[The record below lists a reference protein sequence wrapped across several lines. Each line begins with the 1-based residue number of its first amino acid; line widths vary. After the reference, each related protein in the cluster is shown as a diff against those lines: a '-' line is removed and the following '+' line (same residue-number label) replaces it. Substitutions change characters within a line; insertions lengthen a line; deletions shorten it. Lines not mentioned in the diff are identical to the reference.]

1 MNLVGKILTVLIFGM
16 SIIFMTAVVVVYV
29 TSNNWRD
36 DVLREQPEGGKPKG
50 YKYRLADA
58 NDKNKALEKQLQTLE
73 GELKREREAHIQTT
87 TNLDELRKQ
96 WQEKVAKADAEA
108 FRLKEEE
115 AKKLATVNA
124 SIAAQ
129 EKMQIERDDHRSKIR
144 AAQAERDASF
154 ARSTQLADNVE
165 QVTTELKRVQAR
177 MEDLVQ
183 DADRMR
189 DILRANGL
197 NPNTNPATIIPNV
210 KGIVV
215 AMPEKGHM
223 EVSLGSDDGLLPGH
237 YLEVYRVGGGRNIYL
252 GRVEVVS
259 TAPDRAVCRIMP
271 DYREGQMR
279 TGDRVA
285 SKLE

>member
-1 MNLVGKILTVLIFGM
+1 MNLVGKILTLLIFGM
-16 SIIFMTAVVVVYV
+16 SITFMTAVVVVYV

-36 DVLREQPEGGKPKG
+36 EVLREQAEGNKPKG
-50 YKYRLADA
+50 YKHRLADA
-58 NDKNKALEKQLQTLE
+58 NEQKKSLQNQLTTLQ
-73 GELKREREAHIQTT
+73 GELKREREDHVQTAAS
-87 TNLDELRKQ
+87 LDELRK
-96 WQEKVAKADAEA
+96 ELKEELAKADARVATLQEQEA
-108 FRLKEEE
+108 DKITAVKTSTAL
-115 AKKLATVNA
+115 
-124 SIAAQ
+124 Q
-129 EKMQIERDDHRSKIR
+129 EKMQEERDTHRAKIR
-144 AAQAERDASF
+144 DAQAERDASF
-154 ARSTQLADNVE
+154 ARTTQYADE
-165 QVTTELKRVQAR
+165 LEKVTTELKWVQSR

-197 NPNTNPATIIPNV
+197 NPNTNPATILPNV
-210 KGIVV
+210 KGVIV

-271 DYREGQMR
+271 DYHEGQMR